1 MERSMDFTE
10 MLLDLK
16 LCRKVLV
23 ATDPRAS
30 LVVATDAQVEPG
42 SWPGGGALIHDPE
55 SLERFG

>member
-30 LVVATDAQVEPG
+30 LVVATDAQVE
-42 SWPGGGALIHDPE
+42 SAALIRDPE